1 MQDVFDF
8 SLLRG
13 FEGFFMEVKL
23 YFRMLQRSWWIILL
37 TALSAAMAALLTAYF
52 TTPIFRASTRYIISP
67 NPSALGGE
75 SNFIYSLDTLDK
87 RSVITTYAEILSSPR
102 IYNETLAILGVN
114 DPTIADQYSYGAIV
128 LPDTNIIEF
137 SVQGPNPKLVAAITN
152 ETAQRAVQY
161 IESLYQVY
169 DMTLL
174 DSAEIP
180 TSPISPQ
187 PTRDAGIAVVVG
199 LALGVALALVRELLR
214 TPIVQFMQDRKL
226 DPVSLALNRD
236 EFEKRL
242 DDISLASV
250 TDFSLCIVHLD
261 GLNAYI
267 NILPLPS
274 AETILRHVTQVLKNQ
289 LRGNDLVGRWND
301 VDFIVLLSET
311 PGDAAMNT
319 MGRVRTALS
328 VPIRIDI
335 SVEYLA
341 LLPNI
346 GIAEYR
352 VGDTAASLLDNTN
365 WALELAKK
373 NGGTYLLRAT
383 EPI

>member
-1 MQDVFDF
+1 
-8 SLLRG
+8 
-13 FEGFFMEVKL
+13 MEVKL

-37 TALSAAMAALLTAYF
+37 TALSAALAALLTVYF
-52 TTPIFRASTRYIISP
+52 TTPIYRASTRYIVSP

-75 SNFIYSLDTLDK
+75 SNVIYSLDTLDK
-87 RSVITTYAEILSSPR
+87 RSVITTYAEILNSPR
-102 IYNETLAILGVN
+102 IYDETLSELGLDDNPAIEL
-114 DPTIADQYSYGAIV
+114 YSYGAIV

-137 SVQGPNPKLVAAITN
+137 SVQGPDPILVASLTN
-152 ETAQRAVQY
+152 RTALSAVQY
-161 IESLYQVY
+161 IEGLYQVY

-174 DSAEIP
+174 DSANAP

-187 PTRDAGIAVVVG
+187 PVRDTGIAVVVG

-236 EFEKRL
+236 EFESRL
-242 DDISLASV
+242 EVQAFASV

-261 GLNAYI
+261 GLSDFI
-267 NILPLPS
+267 NILPLPTTES
-274 AETILRHVTQVLKNQ
+274 ILRHVTQVLKNQ

-335 SVEYLA
+335 SVEDLA
-341 LLPNI
+341 FHPKI

-352 VGDTAASLLDNTN
+352 IGDTAASLLDNTN

-373 NGGTYLLRAT
+373 NTGIYLLRAN
-383 EPI
+383 ESI

>member
-1 MQDVFDF
+1 
-8 SLLRG
+8 
-13 FEGFFMEVKL
+13 
-23 YFRMLQRSWWIILL
+23 MLQRSWWIILL

-75 SNFIYSLDTLDK
+75 SNVIYSLDTLDK
-87 RSVITTYAEILSSPR
+87 RSVITTYAEILNSPR

-114 DPTIADQYSYGAIV
+114 DAAIAEQYSYGAIV

-137 SVQGPNPKLVAAITN
+137 SVQGPNPTLVAAITN

-174 DSAEIP
+174 DTAVVP

-187 PTRDAGIAVVVG
+187 PLRDTGIAVVVG

-242 DDISLASV
+242 GDMTFASIN
-250 TDFSLCIVHLD
+250 DFSLCIVHLD

-267 NILPLPS
+267 NILPLPT

-352 VGDTAASLLDNTN
+352 VGDTTTSLLDNTN